1 MYVSLDTEHL
11 KHISWCLGYS
21 AFQGSLCEH
30 VWPKDGHDVVLGL
43 SKNLLL
49 KIAHAA
55 SASFLDDIA

>member
-11 KHISWCLGYS
+11 KRISWYLRYS

-30 VWPKDGHDVVLGL
+30 VWPKDRHAMVLGL

-49 KIAHAA
+49 KIAHTAN
-55 SASFLDDIA
+55 ASFLDDIA